1 MQINNSE
8 ILERKKTEKRPSM
21 MIDNLKMMS
30 IVNDSFLEKNNS

>member
-8 ILERKKTEKRPSM
+8 ILERKKPEKRPSM